1 MDDFKIIFDVNMYII
16 YYILSLIYICEQLLK
31 DGAMQNNSQ
40 SLTWTAEEKSDPI
53 AFLELKGRRD
63 PGKFSAPES

>member
-1 MDDFKIIFDVNMYII
+1 
-16 YYILSLIYICEQLLK
+16 
-31 DGAMQNNSQ
+31 MQNNSQ